1 MALINEILDQELQAM
16 NEGVAVSEVDRNSAV
31 SEADAAISNWSDLPS
46 VWQHALTL
54 VAHFDTISA
63 DEIAAAVAKDHAA
76 MSTAIEAHGAGLAAD
91 KIAEVKGRLE
101 LIEFADNITHS

>member
-1 MALINEILDQELQAM
+1 
-16 NEGVAVSEVDRNSAV
+16 
-31 SEADAAISNWSDLPS
+31 
-46 VWQHALTL
+46 
-54 VAHFDTISA
+54 
-63 DEIAAAVAKDHAA
+63 